1 METREV
7 RDTEKKSNGPCPA
20 GVRGPRDPASSG
32 PRGAKPVA
40 LATMKGIMISRLARR
55 FSRRAKR
62 VGVRPELDTARY
74 RRLFVAA
81 GFLAFAVLVSA
92 SGYRFI
98 GDGRWAW
105 HECLYMAAI
114 TLSTVGFGET
124 LPGMGELPLARSWT
138 LVVIFMGSGTLL
150 YFVSMLTAL
159 IVEGDLGGTLRMKR
173 MQRRIDRLK
182 DHVIVCGSGRTGTHI
197 LDELVATGTPF
208 VLIDV
213 DLENLQ
219 ALALEKGDEML
230 WIAGDA
236 TDDDILREAGI
247 DRASGLVTALPD
259 DRDNLFATVSARS
272 LNPGLRIVAKSVS
285 AENEAK
291 LRRSGA
297 DAVVSPYNIGAMR
310 MVSEMLRPTV
320 VRFLDE
326 MLRDRERNLRIE
338 QVAVPVGCPL
348 DGIRLG
354 DAGLRAWSDLLVM
367 AVQEADGVYRYNPD
381 CDYVL
386 RGGMTLIILAP
397 SQELTLL
404 ATALKDGSYQPGEAP
419 TKVSDTYT

>member
-1 METREV
+1 METREG
-7 RDTEKKSNGPCPA
+7 RGTEKNPVGSLGSDCGADGSSTGP
-20 GVRGPRDPASSG
+20 GPGKPE
-32 PRGAKPVA
+32 PVA
-40 LATMKGIMISRLARR
+40 LAVMKGLLISRLARR
-55 FSRRAKR
+55 FSSRSAPRAGAR
-62 VGVRPELDTARY
+62 TELTTARC
-74 RRLFVAA
+74 RRLFAA
-81 GFLAFAVLVSA
+81 GGILAFAVLASA
-92 SGYRFI
+92 SGYQFI
-98 GDGRWAW
+98 GDGQWTWA
-105 HECLYMAAI
+105 ECLYMAAI

-124 LPGMGELPLARSWT
+124 LPGMDELPLARTWT

-197 LDELVATGTPF
+197 IDELVATGTRF

-219 ALALEKGDEML
+219 RLGMEQGDRML

-247 DRASGLVTALPD
+247 DRAAGLVTALPD

-272 LNPGLRIVAKSVS
+272 LNPKLRIVAKCVS
-285 AENEAK
+285 KEAEGK

-338 QVAVPVGCPL
+338 QVPVPPSCPL
-348 DGIRLG
+348 DGVRLAA
-354 DAGLRAWSDLLVM
+354 AGLRSWSNLLVM
-367 AVQEADGVYRYNPD
+367 AVQEADGTYRYNPHSG
-381 CDYVL
+381 YVL
-386 RGGMTLIILAP
+386 RGGMTLIVLAP

-404 ATALKDGSYQPGEAP
+404 CRALADGSYRPGEGP
-419 TKVSDTYT
+419 PDG

>member
-1 METREV
+1 
-7 RDTEKKSNGPCPA
+7 
-20 GVRGPRDPASSG
+20 
-32 PRGAKPVA
+32 
-40 LATMKGIMISRLARR
+40 MKGIMISRLARR
-55 FSRRAKR
+55 FSRPKRAGAR
-62 VGVRPELDTARY
+62 IEANTVRY
-74 RRLFVAA
+74 RRLFAAA

-92 SGYRFI
+92 EGYWFI
-98 GDGRWAW
+98 GDGRWNW
-105 HECLYMAAI
+105 SECLYMAAI

-124 LPGMGELPLARSWT
+124 LPGMEDLPLARTWT

-173 MQRRIDRLK
+173 MQRRIDRLQ

-197 LDELVATGTPF
+197 VDELVATGTPF

-213 DLENLQ
+213 DLENLR
-219 ALALEKGDEML
+219 ALSAEKGDRIL

-247 DRASGLVTALPD
+247 DRAAGLVTALPD

-272 LNPGLRIVAKSVS
+272 LNPRLRIVAKAVGTD
-285 AENEAK
+285 NEAK

-310 MVSEMLRPTV
+310 MVSEMVRPTV

-338 QVAVPVGCPL
+338 QVPVPRGCPL

-354 DAGLRAWSDLLVM
+354 DAGLRAWSNLLVM
-367 AVQEADGVYRYNPD
+367 AVQERQGIYRYNPS
-381 CDYVL
+381 CDYIL
-386 RGGMTLIILAP
+386 SGGMTLIVLAP
-397 SQELTLL
+397 SQELNLL
-404 ATALKDGSYQPGEAP
+404 NAALQDGTYVPGEGP
-419 TKVSDTYT
+419 PQPE

>member
-1 METREV
+1 MQTREQGN
-7 RDTEKKSNGPCPA
+7 TEKKSTAP
-20 GVRGPRDPASSG
+20 RDRDPAG
-32 PRGAKPVA
+32 PKRVA
-40 LATMKGIMISRLARR
+40 LAPMKGILISRVARR
-55 FSRRAKR
+55 MSSRRGR
-62 VGVRPELDTARY
+62 RLSRSDQLTSARY
-74 RRLFVAA
+74 RRLMAA
-81 GFLAFAVLVSA
+81 GGILAFAVLVSA

-98 GDGRWAW
+98 GDGEWDW
-105 HECLYMAAI
+105 SECLYMAAI

-124 LPGMGELPLARSWT
+124 LPGMDHLPLARGWT

-173 MQRRIDRLK
+173 MQRRIDRLH

-197 LDELVATGTPF
+197 VDELIATGTPF

-219 ALALEKGDEML
+219 HLAMEKGDRML

-247 DRASGLVTALPD
+247 DRAAGLVTALPD

-272 LNPGLRIVAKSVS
+272 LNPALRIVAKSVS
-285 AENEAK
+285 SESEGK

-297 DAVVSPYNIGAMR
+297 NAVVSPYNIGAMR
-310 MVSEMLRPTV
+310 MVSEMVRPTV

-338 QVAVPVGCPL
+338 QVTLSKGCPL

-354 DAGLRAWSDLLVM
+354 DAGLRSWSNLLVM
-367 AVQEADGVYRYNPD
+367 AVQETDGTYRYNPSG
-381 CDYVL
+381 DYVL
-386 RGGMTLIILAP
+386 SGGMTLIVLAP
-397 SQELTLL
+397 SQELSLL
-404 ATALKDGSYQPGEAP
+404 CQALDDGSYRPGSGPP
-419 TKVSDTYT
+419 TA